1 MRTQECLI
9 TTRIIFFE
17 GTTINGINSSN
28 KTAYEVEQEIASKM
42 ADYSIEIKA
51 RDQEAQTITGSDID
65 YRYISSGEIL
75 NLLKEQKPYE
85 WVKGF
90 FLKNNLYSERGD
102 SF

>member
-1 MRTQECLI
+1 
-9 TTRIIFFE
+9 
-17 GTTINGINSSN
+17 
-28 KTAYEVEQEIASKM
+28 M

-90 FLKNNLYSERGD
+90 FEKQPIQRKRRQLLTRPSWRMR
-102 SF
+102 